1 MKSLRRLGLLSSRS
15 IFSNVAPTKTT
26 TTTTTTTTTI
36 GGVRHAGTEAAA
48 AAAEVPAPVPAPA
61 SAAPTPSPSAP
72 AGVPAPVTP
81 REQRFSR
88 PGYRPRAVPPPGH
101 AERIWVYNHILD
113 NLTVYSLTQEM
124 NPTKAFRQFA
134 FTGKKLVPSKLRKDY
149 WRPLAVVEFGAG
161 QGDVGRSVFQKLR
174 ELKRR
179 HQLEWEDGAL
189 LRLSRRERGRA
200 LNDQRGAFV
209 ADLAAV
215 LAGRG
220 KGNRMVK
227 PAGPAGADAAKKEG
241 DGGPDGPAPLPAS
254 RLHGATVYW
263 ANEQDKYYAREWS
276 DNVTHVIG
284 LPEKGARKAEQQA
297 AEAEGGQ
304 KQEGRGRDRLLL
316 RRPPKRRRND
326 WSSCLGHAVGGGWA
340 EAAP

>member
-15 IFSNVAPTKTT
+15 IFSNVAPT
-26 TTTTTTTTTI
+26 TTI
-36 GGVRHAGTEAAA
+36 GGVRYAGTEAAA
-48 AAAEVPAPVPAPA
+48 AAAAPAPA
-61 SAAPTPSPSAP
+61 PAAPTAPTPTASAP
-72 AGVPAPVTP
+72 VGVPTP
-81 REQRFSR
+81 ATTREQRFSR

-149 WRPLAVVEFGAG
+149 WRPLAVIEFGEG
-161 QGDVGRSVFQKLR
+161 KGDVGRSVFQKLR
-174 ELKRR
+174 ELKKR
-179 HQLEWEDGAL
+179 HLLEWEDPAL
-189 LRLSRRERGRA
+189 LQMSRRERGRA
-200 LNDQRGAFV
+200 LNDQRGTFV

-220 KGNRMVK
+220 KGNLMVK
-227 PAGPAGADAAKKEG
+227 PATAAEAAEGADKKKEEKEEG
-241 DGGPDGPAPLPAS
+241 EEGGNAPGVAKAPAS
-254 RLHGATVYW
+254 RLHQATVYW

-284 LPEKGARKAEQQA
+284 LPEKGVKKKAAQQA
-297 AEAEGGQ
+297 AAEEGEEKEKETVEA
-304 KQEGRGRDRLLL
+304 
-316 RRPPKRRRND
+316 PK
-326 WSSCLGHAVGGGWA
+326 A
-340 EAAP
+340 EE

>member
-1 MKSLRRLGLLSSRS
+1 RRLGLLSSRS
-15 IFSNVAPTKTT
+15 IFSNVVP
-26 TTTTTTTTTI
+26 TTTI
-36 GGVRHAGTEAAA
+36 GGVRYAGTEAAA
-48 AAAEVPAPVPAPA
+48 APAPTA
-61 SAAPTPSPSAP
+61 SAPVGVPTPA
-72 AGVPAPVTP
+72 TT

-149 WRPLAVVEFGAG
+149 WRPLAVIEFGEG
-161 QGDVGRSVFQKLR
+161 KGDVGRSVFQKLR
-174 ELKRR
+174 ELKKR
-179 HQLEWEDGAL
+179 HLLEWEDPAL
-189 LRLSRRERGRA
+189 LQMSRRERGRA
-200 LNDQRGAFV
+200 LNDQRGTFV

-220 KGNRMVK
+220 KGNLMVK
-227 PAGPAGADAAKKEG
+227 PATGAETAEGADKKKEEEKEEE
-241 DGGPDGPAPLPAS
+241 GGNAPGVAKVPAS
-254 RLHGATVYW
+254 RLHQATVYW

-284 LPEKGARKAEQQA
+284 LPEKGVKKKAAQQA
-297 AEAEGGQ
+297 AAE
-304 KQEGRGRDRLLL
+304 EG
-316 RRPPKRRRND
+316 
-326 WSSCLGHAVGGGWA
+326 
-340 EAAP
+340 E